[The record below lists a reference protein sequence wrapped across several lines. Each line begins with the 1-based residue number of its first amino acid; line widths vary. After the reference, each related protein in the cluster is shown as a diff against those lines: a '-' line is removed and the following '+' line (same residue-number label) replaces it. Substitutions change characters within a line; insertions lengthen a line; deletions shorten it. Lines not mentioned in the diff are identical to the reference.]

1 LRLKGTP
8 RPFYIYSHPPP
19 LSGRGTKPPP
29 LGEVREQNI
38 GSLRGTK
45 SLFRKIFPLSFE
57 GEGVRG

>member
-1 LRLKGTP
+1 
-8 RPFYIYSHPPP
+8 
-19 LSGRGTKPPP
+19 

-57 GEGVRG
+57 GEGDKGGKVERY